1 MIASIAYYQFL
12 GIPLVMYGGIFTLL
26 LFLTAATIGYLMN
39 KGIVVIPIKIHKL
52 FALLGLIFA
61 FTHAAIGMLAYF
73 GF

>member
-26 LFLTAATIGYLMN
+26 LLLTAATIGYLMN

-52 FALLGLIFA
+52 FAGLGIIFA
-61 FTHAAIGMLAYF
+61 FAHAGLGMLAYF
-73 GF
+73 GY